1 MVDTEEIDVEEME
14 STQIYALVALNIC
27 NRNRPRS

>member
-1 MVDTEEIDVEEME
+1 VEEME